1 MKKHT
6 ILNKKLF
13 GTDGIR
19 GKSNSFPVRPDIILK
34 VGQAMG
40 YLLRKNNKDKK
51 IPMVLIGK
59 DTRLSGY
66 MLEQALASG
75 LNSMGIWVQL
85 TGPLPTPGIGFLARN
100 MRAMAGVVISASHN
114 PYKDNGIKIFDAHGF
129 KISKDMEEAIESLV
143 FSNTLNELIAPFDQ
157 IGRSR
162 RIDDSAGRYIVHV
175 KNTFP
180 LKDTLDGMR
189 VALDC
194 AHGACYKVAPKI
206 FEELGAEVFVA
217 GNNPNGYNIN
227 EQSGTLHTKQI
238 QEAVLKYKADVGI
251 SLDGDGDR
259 VIMADEKGNLVNG
272 DHILGICALS
282 LQKKEELRGH
292 KIAVTPMTNMGLEN
306 LLKKKNIQVERTEIG
321 DRNVVE
327 YMKKNNIV
335 LGGESSG
342 HIIFLDQSTTGD
354 GCVAALNVLAV
365 MCSENKTL
373 SELSAVF
380 SLVPQVQKSVAVKHK
395 RELNTLLGYNSLI
408 KRAKE
413 KLKDTGRVY
422 VRYSGTELVVRILV
436 EGEDEELIK
445 NIAEEISLFLDKQLS
460 MQGTK

>member
-1 MKKHT
+1 MDMK
-6 ILNKKLF
+6 NKKLF

-19 GKSNSFPVRPDIILK
+19 GRANCFPVRPDMALK

-40 YLLRKNNKDKK
+40 YLLRESNQDKK
-51 IPMVLIGK
+51 APMVLIGK

-100 MRAMAGVVISASHN
+100 MRAVAGIVISASHN
-114 PYKDNGIKIFDAHGF
+114 PYQDNGIKIFDEQGF
-129 KISKDMEEAIESLV
+129 KISKSVEEEIESLV
-143 FSNTLNELIAPFDQ
+143 FSDKLNSLIAPFNQ

-180 LKDTLDGMR
+180 LNYTLDGVR

-206 FEELGAEVFVA
+206 FEELGAEVFVM
-217 GNNPNGYNIN
+217 GHSPNGYNIN
-227 EQSGTLHTKQI
+227 EQSGALHAEKI
-238 QEAVLKYKADVGI
+238 QEAVFTHKADVGI

-282 LQKKEELRGH
+282 LQKKGELRGN
-292 KIAVTPMTNMGLEN
+292 KIAVTFMSNKGLET

-327 YMKKNNIV
+327 YMKQNNIA
-335 LGGESSG
+335 LGGEPSG

-354 GCVAALNVLAV
+354 GSVAALNVLAV
-365 MCSENKTL
+365 MRSENKTL
-373 SELSAVF
+373 SELSAELL
-380 SLVPQVQKSVAVKHK
+380 LVPQVEKSVKVK
-395 RELNTLLGYNSLI
+395 RRCELNHLPGYSSLI
-408 KRAKE
+408 ERIKQDFKNE
-413 KLKDTGRVY
+413 GRVY
-422 VRYSGTELVVRILV
+422 VRYSGTEPMVRILV
-436 EGEDEELIK
+436 EGEDEK
-445 NIAEEISLFLDKQLS
+445 RVKQHAEEISLFLGKKLG